1 MRKAINSI
9 TAVIIVMCFLV
20 FCKKEDKNDEVAN
33 QTTQKL
39 LGKWTF
45 LSSTLNEYHSNT
57 DHVKVTPAQ
66 QGDYMEFMSA
76 GKVIVRLLG
85 ASDTSRF
92 SVNKDNKLVIDD
104 TDVFD
109 IKTLSESDL
118 IFYRKVVYSSA
129 NYSEETYTFKK

>member
-33 QTTQKL
+33 ETTQKL

-45 LSSTLNEYHSNT
+45 LSSTLNEYHSST
-57 DHVKVTPAQ
+57 DHVKVTAGQ
-66 QGDYMEFMSA
+66 QGDYIEFMSG
-76 GKVIVRLLG
+76 GKAIVRLLG
-85 ASDTSRF
+85 ASDTSKF
-92 SVNKDNKLVIDD
+92 SVNKDNKLVFDE

-109 IKTLSESDL
+109 IKTLSEADL

-129 NYSEETYTFKK
+129 NYSEETYTLKK